1 MLTCHLDSRLQYTHH
16 DQLLAAISNGFANIG
31 LTRRTNRAVTT
42 IEAGDSAHAHIED
55 FRSEVR
61 QLTRT
66 MSVPWV
72 RSGIEFDTAHAI
84 DEMVAR
90 MSTPKVS
97 QYRQMPGHTELG
109 NTAHQTLIPVITTS
123 ASAHVCAD
131 GEIDIEKGTDSS
143 VIRGLGS
150 RSLARRK
157 RLISNDMVVKRTL
170 FGTIYIH
177 SKKSILE
184 SSQHASAIR
193 GSQGTREE
201 FESTYGF
208 RPADWLLAWNLN
220 LGGEF
225 ILRRSSQGWKNSI
238 RTFRAVGDDH
248 DMFRFCREG
257 NIDGVRTLLSRGD
270 ASPWD
275 INTHGWTP
283 LHVSILHPQPAPLAS
298 LTFRRSQLTNV
309 ILISANYFWRPVR
322 TRML

>member
-1 MLTCHLDSRLQYTHH
+1 
-16 DQLLAAISNGFANIG
+16 
-31 LTRRTNRAVTT
+31 VTT

-84 DEMVAR
+84 DEMAAR
-90 MSTPKVS
+90 MSAPKVPQS
-97 QYRQMPGHTELG
+97 RHIPGHTELG
-109 NTAHQTLIPVITTS
+109 NTAQQPPVPTS

-150 RSLARRK
+150 RSLVRRK

-177 SKKSILE
+177 SKKSVLE
-184 SSQHASAIR
+184 SSQHASATR

-283 LHVSILHPQPAPLAS
+283 LHVNILHLQPAPLAS

-309 ILISANYFWRPVR
+309 ISTSANCSWRPAR